1 MLSLRPSSSQ
11 NSRHASLRLGSALS
25 FATRQVVSSDSRVPS
40 AVAFARQRRICT
52 YGIASQVQFKPLSC
66 DATRAKSAGT
76 AMTAG
81 MIDPELNMETTTI
94 MFVDVVESLRL
105 IEQNEQVN
113 ARRIRVTLQSLVDEV
128 ITSCGGRLIEF
139 RGDGLLIFFTDA
151 HNAVDCSFELHA
163 AIATKNQ
170 ESGSINPILL
180 RIGIHRS
187 ALFEDQQGAYGLGL
201 SHAARIASE
210 AMAEQTL
217 VSSEVRGELT
227 HGVNAQLRDLGNF
240 HLKHVGAALR
250 LFEVLPTEATMTSHH
265 SAELRKPA
273 ENVDIKLVV
282 LPLDKLSIGRDPTD
296 QFAASEAN
304 AVGNVFSDLVTQ
316 ALSRSTGIKL
326 ISRLSAK
333 SFSGSQAS
341 AATLREKL
349 AVDYAI
355 SGSWRYLNPD
365 ELLFAIELVDCTSGI
380 VIWTDER
387 RLSCADLMQP
397 QSGYVGSLSASIV
410 SVITQAVIGKTATSP
425 LPTIASHALVLSSI
439 GLMHRLSR
447 ADFEASRRVIETVV
461 ARVPRHAVPLAWLA
475 RWHTFRVVQGWAS
488 DDGADH
494 ECAKR
499 YAEKALALD
508 PELSLVH
515 AVTGSVH
522 MSVRRE
528 LSAAFECYERAIL
541 LNPSDSLAWAL
552 KGAAHALNDD
562 GAAALAA
569 TTTAISL
576 SPLDPMRFLHESLA
590 ASACLSLGDFLEAR
604 RWAEQSIIANRA
616 HHSTLRVAA
625 IACVLLGAIDAAK
638 AYVNEL
644 RTALP
649 SYTVHTF
656 LKANPLAAVS
666 ENRRVFANALQAA
679 GLPRGQ

>member
-1 MLSLRPSSSQ
+1 MFSMRPISSQ
-11 NSRHASLRLGSALS
+11 NSCSASVHLCRALS
-25 FATRQVVSSDSRVPS
+25 LAARQVITADSRALS
-40 AVAFARQRRICT
+40 TVAFAQQRATRIC
-52 YGIASQVQFKPLSC
+52 GIASQVQFKPLSWNIISS
-66 DATRAKSAGT
+66 RSAGA
-76 AMTAG
+76 AMTAV
-81 MIDPELNMETTTI
+81 MIDPELHMETTTI
-94 MFVDVVESLRL
+94 MFVDVVESVRL

-113 ARRIRVTLQSLVDEV
+113 ARRIRVTLQNLVDEV
-128 ITSCGGRLIEF
+128 ITSSGGRLIEF
-139 RGDGLLIFFTDA
+139 RGDGLLIFFADA
-151 HNAVDCSFELHA
+151 QAAVGCSFELHV
-163 AIATKNQ
+163 AITAKNQ
-170 ESGSINPILL
+170 ESGGINPILV

-210 AMAEQTL
+210 AVAGQTL

-250 LFEVLPTEATMTSHH
+250 LFEVLPTEATMASHH
-265 SAELRKPA
+265 SAELPKPA
-273 ENVDIKLVV
+273 ESVDIKLVV
-282 LPLDKLSIGRDPTD
+282 LPLDKLSISRDPMD
-296 QFAASEAN
+296 QCGASEPN

-333 SFSGSQAS
+333 SFSGSQPS

-355 SGSWRYLNPD
+355 SGSWRYLNPE

-387 RLSCADLMQP
+387 RLLCTDLMQP
-397 QSGYVGSLSASIV
+397 QSEYIGSLTASIV

-447 ADFEASRRVIETVV
+447 ADFEASRRVIEAVV

-494 ECAKR
+494 EYAKR

-515 AVTGSVH
+515 AVAGSVH

-528 LSAAFECYERAIL
+528 LSTAFECYERAIL
-541 LNPSDSLAWAL
+541 LNPNDSLAWAL

-562 GAAALAA
+562 GNAALAA
-569 TTTAISL
+569 TTTAIGL

-649 SYTVHTF
+649 SYTVHAF
-656 LKANPLAAVS
+656 LQANPLAAIS
-666 ENRRVFANALQAA
+666 ENRRVFANALQVA